1 MTKVFKYCYETDRLQ
16 KRIRRAKGNSSK
28 KYRMRKALYRLYKRV
43 RNLVDEVHKKLSKWL
58 CENYRVV
65 LLPKFDT
72 QQMTRRAKRKINST
86 TARGMYTWAH
96 YRFRQTLIHKA
107 ELYPSCTVIVCDE
120 RYTSM
125 TCGACGRLHE
135 TLGSKKT
142 FWCPHPDCDYVA
154 DRDISAARNILLR
167 YLTLQKITGLTNSFG
182 QTVAQHRLGGGYMRH
197 DA

>member
-1 MTKVFKYCYETDRLQ
+1 M
-16 KRIRRAKGNSSK
+16 
-28 KYRMRKALYRLYKRV
+28 YKRV

-65 LLPKFDT
+65 LLPKFDM

-125 TCGACGRLHE
+125 TCGLAVDCTRHWGARRHLGVLILTVTMLPTETSLLHE
-135 TLGSKKT
+135 T
-142 FWCPHPDCDYVA
+142 FFCV
-154 DRDISAARNILLR
+154 I
-167 YLTLQKITGLTNSFG
+167 
-182 QTVAQHRLGGGYMRH
+182 
-197 DA
+197 